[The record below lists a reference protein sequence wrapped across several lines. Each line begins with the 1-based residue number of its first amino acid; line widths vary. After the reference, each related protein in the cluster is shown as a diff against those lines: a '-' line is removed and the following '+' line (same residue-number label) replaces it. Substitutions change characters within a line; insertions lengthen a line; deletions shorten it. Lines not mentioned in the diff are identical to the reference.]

1 MKFCAFSVKF
11 RSKLEYKISTQVRF
25 DTSSCDAQS
34 TCDVT
39 RERLLFV
46 SRETKTSEKYRVTLG
61 SLRKIKQQQ
70 EATRRSSISPSIVVF
85 GI

>member
-25 DTSSCDAQS
+25 DTRAHAMLNLL
-34 TCDVT
+34 VT
-39 RERLLFV
+39 LREKDYCL
-46 SRETKTSEKYRVTLG
+46 SRETKTSEKYRVMLG